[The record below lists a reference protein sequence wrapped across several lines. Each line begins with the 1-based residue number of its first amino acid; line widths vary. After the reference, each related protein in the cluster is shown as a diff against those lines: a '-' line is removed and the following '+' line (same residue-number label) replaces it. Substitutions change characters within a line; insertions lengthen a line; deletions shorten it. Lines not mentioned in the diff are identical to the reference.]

1 MTEGDFLTYG
11 AVLTHDEM
19 GIMKSTIFRANAA
32 KPNGE
37 ALVPHE
43 GFSVSSLMGI
53 REARKR
59 FEVVYGE
66 VIGLEGRQE
75 LDDELLPPLEW
86 VVRYVDT
93 GPTR

>member
-1 MTEGDFLTYG
+1 MRGQNRLPSSFIRKLNEERTVSLPDKMPS
-11 AVLTHDEM
+11 A
-19 GIMKSTIFRANAA
+19 
-32 KPNGE
+32 
-37 ALVPHE
+37 
-43 GFSVSSLMGI
+43 VSSLMGI

-59 FEVVYGE
+59 FEVVYDE

-75 LDDELLPPLEW
+75 LDDELLPPLER